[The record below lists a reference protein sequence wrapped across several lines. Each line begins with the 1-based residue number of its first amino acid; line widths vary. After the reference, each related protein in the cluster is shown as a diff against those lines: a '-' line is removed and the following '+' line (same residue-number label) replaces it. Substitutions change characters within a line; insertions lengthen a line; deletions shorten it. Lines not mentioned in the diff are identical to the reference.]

1 REFGMREII
10 FDTETTGLDPRS
22 GDRIVE
28 FGAIELVDR
37 FATGRS
43 FHVYINPERDM
54 PAAAE
59 KVHGLSAA
67 FLADKPVFKD
77 IVDDMMRFIGDAVL
91 VAHNASFDL
100 GFLNAELHACKRGN
114 IPADRVIDTLLIARR
129 KHGQVSNTLDALC
142 DRYGIDRSAR
152 ADAHGALLDSQ
163 LLAEVYIDLIDA
175 RQTSL
180 LGGAPQGARNGMGR
194 SGQGQPAAP
203 APAETPARTRPTPL
217 RARVTPEHRAAH
229 AAFIETLGPDA
240 IWHRYAKPED

>member
-1 REFGMREII
+1 MREII

-28 FGAIELVDR
+28 FGAVELVDR
-37 FATGRS
+37 FPTGRS

-77 IVDDMMRFIGDAVL
+77 VVDEMMRFVGDAML

-100 GFLNAELHACKRGN
+100 AFLNAELKAAKRGN
-114 IPADRVIDTLLIARR
+114 IPADRVVDTLLIARR
-129 KHGQVSNTLDALC
+129 RHGAVSNTLDALC

-163 LLAEVYIDLIDA
+163 LLAEVYIDLIGA

-180 LGGAPQGARNGMGR
+180 LGPAPEQRRGARR
-194 SGQGQPAAP
+194 AAAHDVGTAPEP
-203 APAETPARTRPTPL
+203 APRQRPEPL
-217 RARVTPEHRAAH
+217 PSRLTPEHRAAH
-229 AAFIETLGPDA
+229 AAFVETLGEGA
-240 IWHRYAKPED
+240 IWKRYEGEG

>member
-1 REFGMREII
+1 MREII

-28 FGAIELVDR
+28 FGAVELVDR
-37 FATGRS
+37 FPTGRS

-77 IVDDMMRFIGDAVL
+77 VVDDMMRFVGDAML

-100 GFLNAELHACKRGN
+100 AFLNTELKAAKRGN
-114 IPADRVIDTLLIARR
+114 IPADRVVDTLLIARR
-129 KHGQVSNTLDALC
+129 RHGAVSNTLDALC

-163 LLAEVYIDLIDA
+163 LLAEVYIDLIGA

-180 LGGAPQGARNGMGR
+180 LGAAPEQRRGGR
-194 SGQGQPAAP
+194 KAAHDVGTANAP
-203 APAETPARTRPTPL
+203 APRQRPEPL
-217 RARVTPEHRAAH
+217 PSRLTPERRAAH
-229 AAFIETLGPDA
+229 AAFIETLGEAA
-240 IWHRYAKPED
+240 IWKRYEGEG

>member
-1 REFGMREII
+1 MREII

-54 PAAAE
+54 PPAAE

-67 FLADKPVFKD
+67 FLADKPVFRQV
-77 IVDDMMRFIGDAVL
+77 VDDMMRFIGDAML

-114 IPADRVIDTLLIARR
+114 IPADRVIDTLLLARR

-180 LGGAPQGARNGMGR
+180 LG
-194 SGQGQPAAP
+194 AP
-203 APAETPARTRPTPL
+203 APAREPGARASREAALAGAAGGDVRTRPTPL
-217 RARVTPEHRAAH
+217 PSRLTPEHRAAH
-229 AAFIETLGPDA
+229 AAFVETLGPDA
-240 IWHRYAKPED
+240 VWKRYERDDG